1 MRPGN
6 LFQGMAVVS
15 AFSYRLSLPPEAVR
29 ARLETAADRPT
40 PRYWILPGTTHGRPV
55 VGEVTANRFWWRM
68 RHKERASFAPW
79 LSGRI
84 LSQQSGSTVVIQLH
98 SPMTRKVRMVIGAA
112 VILLSILWIGVT
124 PNPSVLNFVVAAAA
138 IALVI

>member
-1 MRPGN
+1 M
-6 LFQGMAVVS
+6 
-15 AFSYRLSLPPEAVR
+15 
-29 ARLETAADRPT
+29 
-40 PRYWILPGTTHGRPV
+40 LPGTTRSLPV

-79 LSGRI
+79 LSGQI
-84 LSQQSGSTVVIQLH
+84 LSQQSGSTVVIELH

-124 PNPSVLNFVVAAAA
+124 PNPSVLNFIVAAVA
-138 IALVI
+138 IALVIGFPLLGTRLYADEQRLLRKIFEDAFAEQIAGD